1 MLPNCPVKANNIWSL
16 NRKRGCNYVASLLFP
31 VPYIIT
37 FILLRIMK
45 KTQKNKVS
53 KKSSLLGGAAKSLKK
68 LSRGTSRRIGGL
80 STTQKVVGGAAL
92 VALGLSYLSK
102 RLGPSDIPAPTD
114 ATTTADAG
122 AAEET
127 LATMHANA

>member
-1 MLPNCPVKANNIWSL
+1 
-16 NRKRGCNYVASLLFP
+16 
-31 VPYIIT
+31 
-37 FILLRIMK
+37 MK
-45 KTQKNKVS
+45 KTKKNKVS